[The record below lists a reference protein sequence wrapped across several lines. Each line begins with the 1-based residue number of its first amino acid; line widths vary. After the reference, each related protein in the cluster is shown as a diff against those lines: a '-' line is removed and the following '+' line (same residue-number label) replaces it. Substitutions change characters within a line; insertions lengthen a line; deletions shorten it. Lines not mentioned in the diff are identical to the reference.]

1 PANCNQNRGMK
12 NYPTQPLPQQHNP
25 YPQDSYYFPLY
36 WGY

>member
-1 PANCNQNRGMK
+1 

>member
-1 PANCNQNRGMK
+1 
-12 NYPTQPLPQQHNP
+12 QQHNP

>member
-1 PANCNQNRGMK
+1 
-12 NYPTQPLPQQHNP
+12 TQPLPQQHNP